1 MYEEHIAM
9 GCTAELRK
17 IASGKDVGQLLSDLA
32 RRSGQRPSMIPSIR
46 QVSNVAQR
54 DRGRAA
60 EIASNI
66 RTALKTN
73 SLKAA

>member
-1 MYEEHIAM
+1 MHDEQVAVS
-9 GCTAELRK
+9 CTSELRK
-17 IASGKDVGQLLSDLA
+17 LATGRDVGQLLSSLA
-32 RRSGQRPSMIPSIR
+32 VRTGQRPSLIPSIR

-66 RTALKTN
+66 RSALKTKQ
-73 SLKAA
+73 LKAA